1 MEEVGE
7 VLRARYA
14 INGSVGRTGS
24 GREEAGTL
32 SISLSCL
39 MRWLGVKM
47 TAGGS
52 WEGLE
57 VVIIMIL
64 GGLESSVWWKVC
76 MTCIVINLKI

>member
-1 MEEVGE
+1 
-7 VLRARYA
+7 
-14 INGSVGRTGS
+14 
-24 GREEAGTL
+24 
-32 SISLSCL
+32 

-64 GGLESSVWWKVC
+64 GGVESSVWWKVC
-76 MTCIVINLKI
+76 MTCIVLNLKI

>member
-1 MEEVGE
+1 
-7 VLRARYA
+7 
-14 INGSVGRTGS
+14 
-24 GREEAGTL
+24 
-32 SISLSCL
+32 

-64 GGLESSVWWKVC
+64 GGVDSSVWWKVC
-76 MTCIVINLKI
+76 MTCRVINLKIGVEEETTFWIYSTEEINHKGNE